1 MLKVQEEAVY
11 RNREG
16 LGQNICRIQKDVKEL
31 LADISK
37 EVDYDMVANFR
48 EDEEIT
54 KMFIAAWKIGARE
67 MGSGVRTCLEF
78 EDEMEI
84 KRW

>member
-1 MLKVQEEAVY
+1 MLKVTEEAVY
-11 RNREG
+11 RNKEG
-16 LGQNICRIQKDVKEL
+16 LGQNICRIKKDVGEL
-31 LADISK
+31 LSDISK

-67 MGSGVRTCLEF
+67 MGDGVRTCLEI
-78 EDEMEI
+78 EDGEI
-84 KRW
+84 

>member
-1 MLKVQEEAVY
+1 MIKVTEEAVY

-16 LGQNICRIQKDVKEL
+16 LGQSICRIQKDIGEL

-67 MGSGVRTCLEF
+67 MGNGVRTCLGF
-78 EDEMEI
+78 EDEEEM
-84 KRW
+84 